1 MGTALENAI
10 FKPSQRPQKL
20 AQLGLFM
27 LAFVSLG
34 IYGPAHAQKAGEA
47 TRGELLYSTHCI
59 SCHSSQL
66 HWRDNKVATN
76 WVSLRSQVERWQKT
90 SGLAWPDEDVT
101 EVARYLNALYYR
113 FPVPEALPSS
123 TAKAG
128 PQ

>member
-76 WVSLRSQVERWQKT
+76 WASLRSQVLPLSRT
-90 SGLAWPDEDVT
+90 GGLAIVNCQSRAAVT
-101 EVARYLNALYYR
+101 RCWFCLKCGGVLE
-113 FPVPEALPSS
+113 
-123 TAKAG
+123 TAA
-128 PQ
+128 